1 CLLVP
6 YTTMTCISSLSL
18 HDALP
23 ICEFQVISE
32 LKAGGLGNQEKVQVL
47 SFRALVQGEH
57 DRAVQADRRVLQ
69 GQLQALHDQLAEAGE
84 GNLFVD
90 KLFQPA
96 TDGIAGIIVLEPS
109 VVLAGLAVKGFA
121 QAVEQG
127 FRVGADPMGFAT
139 QLEGDFAV
147 FLPFLNM
154 MKNKML

>member
-1 CLLVP
+1 GDIAVGTVP
-6 YTTMTCISSLSL
+6 SLPGIEF
-18 HDALP
+18 DAGGDVQVGGVEVFGQG
-23 ICEFQVISE
+23 EFQVISE

-96 TDGIAGIIVLEPS
+96 TDGIAGIIVLEPT

-147 FLPFLNM
+147 FL
-154 MKNKML
+154 